1 MSKYTTGE
9 VAKICNV
16 TVRTVQYYDSR
27 EILIPS
33 ELTEGGRRLYSE
45 DDLKKMK
52 IICFL
57 REIGL
62 PINTISKMLNDE
74 ESTATIMLL
83 LSEHEKELKVE
94 YDEVSKKLDAV
105 KELKNEIEQA
115 DNFTVNTI
123 GDVARN
129 MKNKDKRRRVIRNM
143 LLAAI
148 PLEVFEIGTA
158 VLWATEGIWWPFAI
172 TTALEIAIA
181 FLWMIPYYYKK
192 ISFICPTCHEVFKP
206 KYWEMFWANH
216 TPKTRKLTCPV
227 CNKKHWCVETYDE
240 NSDKE

>member
-62 PINTISKMLNDE
+62 PINTIAKMLNDE

-94 YDEVSKKLDAV
+94 YVEVSKKLDAV

-148 PLEVFEIGTA
+148 PLEVLEIGTV
-158 VLWATEGIWWPFAI
+158 VLWALEGIWWPFAI
-172 TTALEIAIA
+172 TTALC
-181 FLWMIPYYYKK
+181 
-192 ISFICPTCHEVFKP
+192 SCG
-206 KYWEMFWANH
+206 
-216 TPKTRKLTCPV
+216 
-227 CNKKHWCVETYDE
+227 
-240 NSDKE
+240 